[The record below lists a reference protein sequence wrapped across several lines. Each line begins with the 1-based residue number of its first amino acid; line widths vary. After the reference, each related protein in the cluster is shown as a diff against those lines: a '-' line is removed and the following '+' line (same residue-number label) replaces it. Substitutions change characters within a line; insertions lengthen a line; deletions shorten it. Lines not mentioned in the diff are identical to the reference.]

1 MSTLV
6 ISFCHSAEAAGSAS
20 AAVGITLAILGGTF
34 APSARRHPSSAG
46 TLALLTPHGWFL
58 RGLGDLHG
66 NGGGVV
72 TALPAVGV
80 LLAIGLVTGAVG
92 ILRARRLVT
101 V

>member
-1 MSTLV
+1 
-6 ISFCHSAEAAGSAS
+6 
-20 AAVGITLAILGGTF
+20 VGLTLAIVGGTF
-34 APSARRHPSSAG
+34 APSAQSPEFLA
-46 TLALLTPHGWFL
+46 TLTLLTPNGWFL

-66 NGGGVV
+66 NGGGVL

-80 LLAIGLVTGAVG
+80 LLGIGLVTGAIG